1 MNVAIAAVCALV
13 AAQAVRALAAALS
26 VWRAPAGE
34 AARSLTERASD
45 LERLDRAVAT
55 ATTHAGD
62 LHARLRPILREIAG
76 EGVRRHGV
84 DLDADPVAA
93 RALLAPVTWDLV
105 RPDRPRPADAF
116 ARGLAPKEL
125 DAVLDDLEGLLS

>member
-1 MNVAIAAVCALV
+1 VNVALAAAAALAV
-13 AAQAVRALAAALS
+13 AQAVRMLAATLS
-26 VWRAPAGE
+26 AWRAPAVV
-34 AARSLTERASD
+34 AAPRAADRAGD
-45 LERLDRAVAT
+45 LERLERAVAT

-62 LHARLRPILREIAG
+62 VHVRLRPILREIAG

-93 RALLAPVTWDLV
+93 QALLAPVTWDLV
-105 RPDRPRPADAF
+105 RADRPRPGDAF